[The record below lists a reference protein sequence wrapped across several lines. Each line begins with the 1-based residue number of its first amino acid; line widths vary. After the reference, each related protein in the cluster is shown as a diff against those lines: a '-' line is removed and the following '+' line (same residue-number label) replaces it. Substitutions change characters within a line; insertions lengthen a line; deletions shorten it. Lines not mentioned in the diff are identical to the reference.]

1 MNELRSAPNIPLTHM
16 STYFE
21 AVDWLNDH
29 LLTCPFKSMTGID
42 CPGCGMQR
50 SVIKLLEGD
59 VAQSIA
65 YHPAGTTTLIM
76 IVFLILHTK
85 FDFKHGARALTIL
98 FILNIVLITGN
109 YIYKIGS
116 GQLY

>member
-1 MNELRSAPNIPLTHM
+1 MNELRCTPNIPLTQM
-16 STYFE
+16 NTYFE
-21 AVDWLNDH
+21 AVDWLGDH

-65 YHPAGTTTLIM
+65 FHPAGATTLLM
-76 IVFLILHTK
+76 ILLLILHSK
-85 FDFKHGARALTIL
+85 FEFKHGAKTLTIL
-98 FILNIVLITGN
+98 FILNIALIIGN
-109 YIYKIGS
+109 YIYKIYS

>member
-1 MNELRSAPNIPLTHM
+1 MFTFTSANQSEMCSFKMN
-16 STYFE
+16 
-21 AVDWLNDH
+21 H
-29 LLTCPFKSMTGID
+29 LLRFNACPFKSMTGID

-76 IVFLILHTK
+76 IVFLILHSK

-98 FILNIVLITGN
+98 FILNIVLIIGN